1 MKYAFLVT
9 SSIACGKS
17 TFLKIANS
25 MNFKSI
31 SADLIAH
38 EILEQN
44 HENLLEIFK
53 DKNIIKDNK
62 INRKYIANLIFNNEI
77 LKKQLENFMHPKIK
91 EKIIQQSKKLDEL
104 KKIYFVEIPLLF
116 ETNNYKNLAKIILI
130 YSTKELM
137 LKRLMIRD
145 DLNEID
151 ALKRINSQLSI
162 DEKIKLSDFIIN
174 NLGTYEDFQKECV
187 KFIKNLKEKYEIL

>member
-162 DEKIKLSDFIIN
+162 DKKIKLSDFIIN